1 MEKEEMSKMMDSPVS
16 IDASELT
23 SSAARAF
30 SRRLRSSGNEASW
43 PYYLRKSKELAG
55 QMD

>member
-1 MEKEEMSKMMDSPVS
+1 MSKMMDSPVS